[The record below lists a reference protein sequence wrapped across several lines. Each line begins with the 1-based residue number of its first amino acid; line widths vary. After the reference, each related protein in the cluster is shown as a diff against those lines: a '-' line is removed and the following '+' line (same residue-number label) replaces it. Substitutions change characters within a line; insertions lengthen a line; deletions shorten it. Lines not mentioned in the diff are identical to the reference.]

1 MKIVAWLGPPGFTS
15 GWPTSTGASTT
26 WVGLVFGHR
35 GWADV
40 FRGHHLFHQVGSILP
55 LSEPSTMKLPRPAK
69 PTTAC
74 EKWHIAPL
82 VGST

>member
-1 MKIVAWLGPPGFTS
+1 MFYSSDDRL
-15 GWPTSTGASTT
+15 
-26 WVGLVFGHR
+26 
-35 GWADV
+35 
-40 FRGHHLFHQVGSILP
+40 QVGSILP
-55 LSEPSTMKLPRPAK
+55 LSEPSMMDPKAAALSAMKLPRPAK